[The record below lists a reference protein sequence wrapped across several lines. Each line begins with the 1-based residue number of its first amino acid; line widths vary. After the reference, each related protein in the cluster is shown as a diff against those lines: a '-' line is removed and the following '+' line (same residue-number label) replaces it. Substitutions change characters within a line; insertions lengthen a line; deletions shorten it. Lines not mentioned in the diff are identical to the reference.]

1 MSIYSDAYLPRQ
13 GELIDQIGNFDTERM
28 VLFDETRAA
37 DALIARNRFRD
48 FSNAYLAIAGKSEAH
63 GFVNEKNETISYVKF
78 SNDRSTAYNIRTY
91 ITKDENGAFHLVKTA
106 DSPEAK
112 DHIANLSKTAEK
124 LEELYADSRFSINNC
139 TLYDCSKE
147 PCHTGMPESAE
158 FAFLQGTTMEEEL
171 DRYLERGEYEKAAEQ
186 IGEVLDEIR
195 MEKRCSEFQMTEE
208 FKQVFGIQELP
219 KGLKALEVS
228 DIDLIMPII

>member
-1 MSIYSDAYLPRQ
+1 M
-13 GELIDQIGNFDTERM
+13 
-28 VLFDETRAA
+28 
-37 DALIARNRFRD
+37 
-48 FSNAYLAIAGKSEAH
+48 
-63 GFVNEKNETISYVKF
+63 
-78 SNDRSTAYNIRTY
+78 
-91 ITKDENGAFHLVKTA
+91 KTA

-228 DIDLIMPII
+228 DIDLIMPNILVGEDKSWNVIDYEWSFHFPIPVNFILYRNIRYYADTTEVRRALRPDRLYEQAGIAEQELGGTYSHAAEIQRRGKTGLSYQQRSACGG